1 MPVPRVERFTGDGS
15 TSEFAVAGPVSA
27 GSDRVWVNGYRLPD
41 DGSAYLI
48 GVDGKTIAITPAPL
62 VEEVVVAYLEADS

>member
-1 MPVPRVERFTGDGS
+1 M
-15 TSEFAVAGPVSA
+15 AGPVSA